1 MKYRFLSSLLLAGLA
16 STAAACGDDD
26 ATPPMESRTFEV
38 TVENVSTVYDFP
50 ASGAF
55 DTPVGMSAP
64 APIGPGEA
72 YEFEFSAAPG
82 SALSFAT
89 MFVQSNDWFYAPD
102 GAGIALWDGDM
113 QVSGDVTD
121 QLLLWDA
128 GTEED
133 EEPGLGADQAPRQAG
148 PGTGAADDDDTVREA
163 VDDWGNVPDATDV
176 LAVTITPTGPTSFRA
191 RIENVSDG
199 TTLMTSDGGSVAVPL
214 APGVWVVHA
223 GNDPLFTSGEADRG
237 EGLEGIAEDGTAST
251 LASGLDGRTGIV
263 SPLSPGVAAVHMMPG
278 ILFSEGMADADDGLE
293 ALAEDGDPTGLLA
306 SLLANSEVSVAEAFD
321 TPLGGAGAAPAM
333 PGESYV
339 FQLTASEGDRLSL
352 ATMYV
357 QSNDL
362 FFAPADDGLDLFPGG
377 TALDGDVTSSFL
389 LWDAGT
395 EVNEAPGVG
404 LSQAPRQAA
413 PDTGADEAG
422 VVQEVDDGYDY
433 PTVSDVIRVTVTP
446 VG

>member
-1 MKYRFLSSLLLAGLA
+1 LLGLV
-16 STAAACGDDD
+16 SIVSACDDD
-26 ATPPMESRTFEV
+26 NVTLPAEGRTFEV

-55 DTPVGMSAP
+55 DTPVGTSAP
-64 APIGPGEA
+64 GPIGPGGA

-82 SALSFAT
+82 AALSFAT
-89 MFVQSNDWFYAPD
+89 MFVQSNDWFYAPE
-102 GAGIALWDGDM
+102 GAGIALWDGDA

-133 EEPGLGADQAPRQAG
+133 QEPGLGVDQAPRQAG
-148 PGTGAADDDDTVREA
+148 PDTGANDDDATVRPA
-163 VDDWGNVPDATDV
+163 VDDWGTVPEASDV
-176 LAVTITPTGPTSFRA
+176 LAVTITSTGPTSFRV

-214 APGVWVVHA
+214 APGVWVVHT
-223 GNDPLFTSGEADRG
+223 GDDPLFTLGEADRAQ
-237 EGLEGIAEDGTAST
+237 GLEGIAEDGSAGT
-251 LASGLDGRTGIV
+251 LAMELDGRTGVVGPIA
-263 SPLSPGVAAVHMMPG
+263 PGVAAVHTMPG
-278 ILFSEGMADADDGLE
+278 VLFSDGVADSGDGLE

-306 SLLANSEVSVAEAFD
+306 ALLANSDVSVAGAFD
-321 TPLGGAGAAPAM
+321 TPAGAAGAAPAF

-339 FQLTASEGDRLSL
+339 FRVTASEGDRLSL

-362 FFAPADDGLDLFPGG
+362 FFAPSDDGIDLFPGG
-377 TALDGDVTSSFL
+377 AALDGDVTSFFT

-395 EVNEAPGVG
+395 EINEEPGVG
-404 LSQAPRQAA
+404 LTQAPRQAG
-413 PDTGADEAG
+413 PDTGGDEAG
-422 VVQEVDDGYDY
+422 VVQEVDDGFDY
-433 PTVSDVIRVTVTP
+433 PAVGDVIRVTVTP